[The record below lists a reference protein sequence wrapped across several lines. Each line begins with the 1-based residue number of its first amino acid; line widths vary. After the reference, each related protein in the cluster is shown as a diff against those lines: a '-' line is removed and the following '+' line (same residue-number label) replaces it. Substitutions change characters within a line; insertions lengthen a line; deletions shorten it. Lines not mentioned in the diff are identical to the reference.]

1 MTRIFLRSETSKTL
15 ELNGCKDKAKDTV
28 NAKMDKIRS
37 RFITPIAGQSM
48 IYMAKE
54 AEALTY
60 VAATPEPSTVT
71 GWEQDYPFIA
81 GEVGATGS
89 SPYEVA
95 QVYLNLAAQWRYIGS
110 QLEKVRIETIQ
121 VIGTAQSETA
131 VDGVLGQFEAT
142 LLDLVSSI

>member
-1 MTRIFLRSETSKTL
+1 MTRIFSRSETSKTL
-15 ELNGCKDKAKDTV
+15 ELNGCKDKAKDAV
-28 NAKMDKIRS
+28 NTKMDKIRS

-54 AEALTY
+54 AEALAY
-60 VAATPEPSTVT
+60 VAATTEPYTVT

-81 GEVGATGS
+81 GEVGSTGS

-110 QLEKVRIETIQ
+110 QLEKARITSIQ
-121 VIGTAQSETA
+121 AIGLAQSETA
-131 VDGVLGQFEAT
+131 VDQALGEFETAMVGF
-142 LLDLVSSI
+142 DD

>member
-1 MTRIFLRSETSKTL
+1 MTRIFSRSETSKAL
-15 ELNGCKDKAKDTV
+15 ELNGCKDNAKDAV
-28 NAKMDKIRS
+28 YKRMDQIRS
-37 RFITPIAGQSM
+37 QFITPIAGQDM

-54 AEALTY
+54 AEALAY
-60 VAATPEPSTVT
+60 VAATTEPNTVA

-81 GEVGATGS
+81 GEVGSTGS

-121 VIGTAQSETA
+121 AIGTAQSETA
-131 VDGVLGQFEAT
+131 VDQVLGEFETAMARFK
-142 LLDLVSSI
+142 S